1 MKGLIIKE
9 FITFRKN
16 CIAPIIF
23 LTFIM
28 FGGIM
33 GQYQML
39 VFAPLFIS
47 MLPSSYMTFDETSKW
62 DIYSLIIPVKRSSIV
77 SSKYIFTLILISIS
91 IILAAL
97 SGFIGLNIDKENEFV
112 ASTFLMLITS
122 LIFVGTLFPIIILPF
137 NFKLGTAKARIAT
150 MIFAG
155 MVGCGTA
162 IFVNSNEISSLFI
175 VLSNKN
181 WLVNLAIV
189 GSSIALFAISWGLS
203 VLFYR
208 KREF

>member
-1 MKGLIIKE
+1 MKGLLIKE
-9 FITFRKN
+9 FIMFRKN

-23 LTFIM
+23 LIFIM
-28 FGGIM
+28 FAEIM
-33 GQYQML
+33 GQYQMI
-39 VFAPLFIS
+39 VFAPIFIS
-47 MLPSSYMTFDETSKW
+47 IIPSSYMTFDETSRW
-62 DIYSLIIPVKRSSIV
+62 DIYSLIIPAKRSNIV

-112 ASTFLMLITS
+112 WSSFLS
-122 LIFVGTLFPIIILPF
+122 LIEALIIVGLIFPMIMLPL

-155 MVGCGTA
+155 FIGGSTA
-162 IFVNSNEISSLFI
+162 IFANSEEL
-175 VLSNKN
+175 
-181 WLVNLAIV
+181 NLALIF
-189 GSSIALFAISWGLS
+189 SDMSCWTKIIIAAAVAMLFLISWELS
-203 VLFYR
+203 ILFYN

>member
-1 MKGLIIKE
+1 MKGLLIKE
-9 FITFRKN
+9 FIMFRKN

-23 LTFIM
+23 LIFIM
-28 FGGIM
+28 FAGIM
-33 GQYQML
+33 GQSQMI
-39 VFAPLFIS
+39 VFAPIFIS
-47 MLPSSYMTFDETSKW
+47 IIPSSYMTFDETSRW
-62 DIYSLIIPVKRSSIV
+62 DIYSLIIPAKRSNIV

-112 ASTFLMLITS
+112 WSSFLS
-122 LIFVGTLFPIIILPF
+122 LIEALIIVGLIFPMVILPF

-155 MVGCGTA
+155 FIGGSTA
-162 IFVNSNEISSLFI
+162 IFANSEEL
-175 VLSNKN
+175 
-181 WLVNLAIV
+181 NLALIFSDMSGLV
-189 GSSIALFAISWGLS
+189 KIIIAAAVAMLFLISWGLS
-203 VLFYR
+203 ILFYN

>member
-1 MKGLIIKE
+1 MKGLLIKE
-9 FITFRKN
+9 FIMFRKN

-23 LTFIM
+23 LIFIM
-28 FGGIM
+28 FAEIM
-33 GQYQML
+33 GQYQMI
-39 VFAPLFIS
+39 VFAPIFIS
-47 MLPSSYMTFDETSKW
+47 IIPSSYMTFDETSRW
-62 DIYSLIIPVKRSSIV
+62 DIYSLIIPAKRSNIV

-112 ASTFLMLITS
+112 WSSFLS
-122 LIFVGTLFPIIILPF
+122 LIEALIIVGLIFPMIMLPL

-155 MVGCGTA
+155 FIGGSTA
-162 IFVNSNEISSLFI
+162 IFANSEEL
-175 VLSNKN
+175 
-181 WLVNLAIV
+181 NLALIF
-189 GSSIALFAISWGLS
+189 SDMSYWTKIIIAAAVAMLFLISWELS
-203 VLFYR
+203 ILFYN